1 MRGGLPHNATPAEK
15 GALHESAKA
24 DKNVGAPTSKAATNG
39 SPIGRGCHRFGA
51 MQLDACQFKP
61 SEALSICQRWISL
74 AVVCRLCGRA
84 FWVFILLAGL
94 APAALNAQDR
104 VVVISPHNEAIRYEF
119 GLGFAR
125 WHQKNFG
132 QAAEVEWRDVG
143 GSTDALR
150 FIFSEFEHKPGGIDI
165 DCIYGGGLEPYLRLA
180 SRQLTE
186 SYQPPPEVLDGIPQ
200 SFGGVVVYDQ
210 GHAWYGAALSSF
222 GILQNTRVQ
231 RLMGL
236 PAVTRWDQLAQ
247 PGLLGWVGAGDPRN
261 SGTMSTMFET
271 FLQAHGWERGWQIL
285 TQMGGNVRKFD
296 RYSATT
302 AKDVTLGETAYALA
316 IDFYAFTQVAAA
328 GRSNLTFALP
338 QDFSAIVPDG
348 LAILKGAP
356 HPVLARRFVDFIL
369 SDAGQKLWYLPQG
382 HPEGAQQHSIER
394 MPVRPELYPRYR
406 NISNIEFSPFDLKQT
421 FRYDGQLA
429 RERADVV
436 SALVGALLVDTH
448 PELQAAW
455 RAVVRRGLP
464 ADDLT
469 ALGRVPLTAQE
480 ALQLAHGAWKEPAVR
495 NQKKV
500 EWQQWAQNKY
510 RKIRHHARTD

>member
-1 MRGGLPHNATPAEK
+1 MVL
-15 GALHESAKA
+15 
-24 DKNVGAPTSKAATNG
+24 
-39 SPIGRGCHRFGA
+39 
-51 MQLDACQFKP
+51 
-61 SEALSICQRWISL
+61 
-74 AVVCRLCGRA
+74 
-84 FWVFILLAGL
+84 ILLGTSAWG
-94 APAALNAQDR
+94 ADNR
-104 VVVISPHNEAIRYEF
+104 VVVISPHNEAIRFEF
-119 GLGFAR
+119 GEGFAR
-125 WHQKNFG
+125 WHKKSFSEE
-132 QAAEVEWRDVG
+132 ATVEWRDVG

-150 FIFSEFEHKPGGIDI
+150 FIFSEFERKPAGIDI

-180 SRQLTE
+180 GRHLTE
-186 SYQPPPEVLDGIPQ
+186 VYQPAPEILGGIPQ
-200 SFGGVVVYDQ
+200 SFGGVVVYDK

-231 RLMGL
+231 KIMGL
-236 PAVTRWDQLAQ
+236 PLVTRWDQLAQ
-247 PGLLGWVGAGDPRN
+247 PELLGWVGAGDPRN

-271 FLQAHGWERGWQIL
+271 FLQAHGWEHGWQIL
-285 TQMGGNVRKFD
+285 TQMGGNTRKFD

-316 IDFYAFTQVAAA
+316 IDFYAFTQVASA
-328 GRSNLTFALP
+328 GRANLTFALP

-356 HPVLARRFVDFIL
+356 HPVLAKRFVDFVL

-382 HPEGAQQHSIER
+382 HPEGPQLHSIER
-394 MPVRPELYPRYR
+394 MPVRPDLYPRYR

-421 FRYDGQLA
+421 FHYDGQLA
-429 RERADVV
+429 RERAEIV

-455 RAVVRRGLP
+455 RAIIRRGLP
-464 ADDLT
+464 AEELA
-469 ALGRVPLTAQE
+469 ALGRMPLTASD

-500 EWQQWAQNKY
+500 EWQQWAQKKY
-510 RKIRHHARTD
+510 RQIRNHAGSD